1 MKQKF
6 LKDLGI
12 DIDDTTDDV
21 LKQFDLNGFMD
32 QISDNRL
39 NDEKKQFDE
48 IVAINI
54 KYLKIFSNYTVI
66 PHDSLAITVKE
77 TYKEIKQMIEIAEND
92 KNT

>member
-12 DIDDTTDDV
+12 DIDGATEDV

-39 NDEKKQFDE
+39 KDEKDQFDE
-48 IVAINI
+48 ITKNKDEANN
-54 KYLKIFSNYTVI
+54 KNENK
-66 PHDSLAITVKE
+66 
-77 TYKEIKQMIEIAEND
+77 ND
-92 KNT
+92 K